1 MIVNRSEQINII
13 LYLPAVKLVVL
24 SVNVIVLLVCSVVHL
39 SLRPLKETILL
50 QSMIEIKINDLK
62 YLK

>member
-1 MIVNRSEQINII
+1 MIMNRSEQINII

-50 QSMIEIKINDLK
+50 
-62 YLK
+62 